1 MTTYCWGHSREEL
14 QSQPPP
20 REHGS
25 QVPGPALEGEEVMA
39 TVQVLAA
46 WRVRAAG
53 GGRQDTK
60 DGELLFVHLA
70 EGSGFWSALL
80 EKAMPRSTGVTKRPQ
95 AGEGHAYSV
104 TGAAEGESSRGLQ
117 KLICSRNPWGEVEWT
132 GPWNDNCPNWN
143 TVDPDIKLEE
153 EDQHQEGGKSGCTFL
168 VGLIQKHRRRQRK
181 RNQRA
186 RERLDAFIHLRE
198 VRDRFKLPPGEDA
211 LMPSTFEPN
220 RDGDFCI
227 LGQLTTKFYGRHV
240 DSDGS
245 GKLGRKEFYSL
256 WTEIQKYQK
265 IHREIDAGRSGS
277 VNSCERRKALEEA
290 GFELRCPLHRV
301 IITRLADEIPT
312 VVGIFSAFGLVFT
325 VSLFAWICCQRKSS
339 KSNKTP
345 PYKFVHVLKGVDI
358 YPENLN
364 SKKKFGADEKNE
376 VKNTPAAPKNSLHL
390 DLEKRDLNGNF
401 PKTNLKA
408 GSPSDLENVTPKLSS
423 EGEKEAVSPDS
434 LKSSTSLASD
444 EKQEKLGALVFSLEY
459 NFEKKAFMVNI
470 KEARGLPAMDEQSMT
485 SDPYIK
491 MTILP
496 EKKHKVKTRV
506 LRKTLDPAFDETFT
520 FYGIPYTQIQE
531 LALHFT
537 ILSFDRFSRDDI
549 IGEVLIPLAGI
560 ELTGGK
566 MLMNREII
574 KRNVR
579 KSSGRGELL
588 ISLCYQSTTNT
599 LTVVVLKA
607 RHLPKSDVSGLS
619 DPYVKVNLYHAK
631 KRISKKKTH
640 VKKCTPN
647 AVFNELFVFDIPC
660 EGLEEISVEFLVLD
674 SERGSRNE
682 VIGRLVLGAA
692 AEGTGGEH
700 WKEICDYPRR
710 QIAKWHVLCDG

>member
-1 MTTYCWGHSREEL
+1 MAPITSSREE
-14 QSQPPP
+14 
-20 REHGS
+20 
-25 QVPGPALEGEEVMA
+25 
-39 TVQVLAA
+39 
-46 WRVRAAG
+46 
-53 GGRQDTK
+53 
-60 DGELLFVHLA
+60 F
-70 EGSGFWSALL
+70 
-80 EKAMPRSTGVTKRPQ
+80 
-95 AGEGHAYSV
+95 
-104 TGAAEGESSRGLQ
+104 
-117 KLICSRNPWGEVEWT
+117 
-132 GPWNDNCPNWN
+132 
-143 TVDPDIKLEE
+143 
-153 EDQHQEGGKSGCTFL
+153 
-168 VGLIQKHRRRQRK
+168 
-181 RNQRA
+181 
-186 RERLDAFIHLRE
+186 
-198 VRDRFKLPPGEDA
+198 
-211 LMPSTFEPN
+211 
-220 RDGDFCI
+220 
-227 LGQLTTKFYGRHV
+227 
-240 DSDGS
+240 
-245 GKLGRKEFYSL
+245 
-256 WTEIQKYQK
+256 
-265 IHREIDAGRSGS
+265 
-277 VNSCERRKALEEA
+277 
-290 GFELRCPLHRV
+290 
-301 IITRLADEIPT
+301 DEIPT

-339 KSNKTP
+339 KTNKTP

-364 SKKKFGADEKNE
+364 SKKKFGADDKNE
-376 VKNTPAAPKNSLHL
+376 AKNKPVVPKTSLHL

-401 PKTNLKA
+401 PKANPKA
-408 GSPSDLENVTPKLSS
+408 GSPSDLENLTPKPFS
-423 EGEKEAVSPDS
+423 EREQKESTSPDS
-434 LKSSTSLASD
+434 LKSSSSLCSE
-444 EKQEKLGALVFSLEY
+444 EKQDKLGTLFFSLEY
-459 NFEKKAFMVNI
+459 NFEKKAFVVNI

-520 FYGIPYTQIQE
+520 FYGIPYSQIQE
-531 LALHFT
+531 LILHFI

-549 IGEVLIPLAGI
+549 IGEVLIPLSGI
-560 ELTGGK
+560 ELADGR

-607 RHLPKSDVSGLS
+607 RHLPKADVSGLS

-674 SERGSRNE
+674 SDRGSRNE
-682 VIGRLVLGAA
+682 VIGRLVLGAS

-700 WKEICDYPRR
+700 WKEICEYPRR
-710 QIAKWHVLCDG
+710 QIAKWHMLCDG

>member
-1 MTTYCWGHSREEL
+1 MAPITSSREE
-14 QSQPPP
+14 
-20 REHGS
+20 
-25 QVPGPALEGEEVMA
+25 
-39 TVQVLAA
+39 
-46 WRVRAAG
+46 
-53 GGRQDTK
+53 
-60 DGELLFVHLA
+60 F
-70 EGSGFWSALL
+70 
-80 EKAMPRSTGVTKRPQ
+80 
-95 AGEGHAYSV
+95 
-104 TGAAEGESSRGLQ
+104 
-117 KLICSRNPWGEVEWT
+117 
-132 GPWNDNCPNWN
+132 
-143 TVDPDIKLEE
+143 
-153 EDQHQEGGKSGCTFL
+153 
-168 VGLIQKHRRRQRK
+168 
-181 RNQRA
+181 
-186 RERLDAFIHLRE
+186 
-198 VRDRFKLPPGEDA
+198 
-211 LMPSTFEPN
+211 
-220 RDGDFCI
+220 
-227 LGQLTTKFYGRHV
+227 
-240 DSDGS
+240 
-245 GKLGRKEFYSL
+245 
-256 WTEIQKYQK
+256 
-265 IHREIDAGRSGS
+265 
-277 VNSCERRKALEEA
+277 
-290 GFELRCPLHRV
+290 
-301 IITRLADEIPT
+301 DEIPM

-339 KSNKTP
+339 KTNKTP

-358 YPENLN
+358 YPENLS
-364 SKKKFGADEKNE
+364 SKKKFGADDNTEAKNKP
-376 VKNTPAAPKNSLHL
+376 VVPKPALHL

-401 PKTNLKA
+401 PKANLKA
-408 GSPSDLENVTPKLSS
+408 GSPSDIENLTPKPFS
-423 EGEKEAVSPDS
+423 EREQKESTSPDS
-434 LKSSTSLASD
+434 LKSSSSLCSV
-444 EKQEKLGALVFSLEY
+444 EKQDKLGTLFFSLEY
-459 NFEKKAFMVNI
+459 NFEKKAFVVNI

-520 FYGIPYTQIQE
+520 FYGIPYSQIQD
-531 LALHFT
+531 LVLHFI

-549 IGEVLIPLAGI
+549 IGEVLIPLSGI
-560 ELTGGK
+560 ELVDGR

-607 RHLPKSDVSGLS
+607 RHLPKADVSGLS

-674 SERGSRNE
+674 SDRGSRNE
-682 VIGRLVLGAA
+682 VIGRLILGAS

-700 WKEICDYPRR
+700 WKEICEYPRR
-710 QIAKWHVLCDG
+710 QIAKWHMLCDG

>member
-1 MTTYCWGHSREEL
+1 MDHVS
-14 QSQPPP
+14 
-20 REHGS
+20 
-25 QVPGPALEGEEVMA
+25 GEEEIPA
-39 TVQVLAA
+39 
-46 WRVRAAG
+46 
-53 GGRQDTK
+53 GRQ
-60 DGELLFVHLA
+60 G
-70 EGSGFWSALL
+70 
-80 EKAMPRSTGVTKRPQ
+80 
-95 AGEGHAYSV
+95 AG
-104 TGAAEGESSRGLQ
+104 L
-117 KLICSRNPWGEVEWT
+117 
-132 GPWNDNCPNWN
+132 
-143 TVDPDIKLEE
+143 
-153 EDQHQEGGKSGCTFL
+153 
-168 VGLIQKHRRRQRK
+168 
-181 RNQRA
+181 
-186 RERLDAFIHLRE
+186 
-198 VRDRFKLPPGEDA
+198 
-211 LMPSTFEPN
+211 
-220 RDGDFCI
+220 
-227 LGQLTTKFYGRHV
+227 LTT
-240 DSDGS
+240 GS
-245 GKLGRKEFYSL
+245 YFQLCSFNVCCWSF
-256 WTEIQKYQK
+256 
-265 IHREIDAGRSGS
+265 DFS
-277 VNSCERRKALEEA
+277 
-290 GFELRCPLHRV
+290 
-301 IITRLADEIPT
+301 DEIPT

-364 SKKKFGADEKNE
+364 SKKKFGADDKNE
-376 VKNTPAAPKNSLHL
+376 VKNKPAVPKNSLHL

-408 GSPSDLENVTPKLSS
+408 GSPSDLENVTPKLFL
-423 EGEKEAVSPDS
+423 EGEKEAISPDS
-434 LKSSTSLASD
+434 INSSTSLTSE
-444 EKQEKLGALVFSLEY
+444 EKQEKLGTLFFSLEY
-459 NFEKKAFMVNI
+459 NFEKKAFVVNI
-470 KEARGLPAMDEQSMT
+470 KEACGLPAMDEQSMT

-549 IGEVLIPLAGI
+549 IGEVLIPLSGI
-560 ELTGGK
+560 ELSDGK

-579 KSSGRGELL
+579 PRLESRRRAFQRSQNRNRGGKSPCEGERTSLFASSRLQALVPWALRCCLQHSESRRFRSGCA
-588 ISLCYQSTTNT
+588 I
-599 LTVVVLKA
+599 A
-607 RHLPKSDVSGLS
+607 

-710 QIAKWHVLCDG
+710 QIAKWHMLCDG

>member
-1 MTTYCWGHSREEL
+1 MAPITSSREE
-14 QSQPPP
+14 
-20 REHGS
+20 
-25 QVPGPALEGEEVMA
+25 
-39 TVQVLAA
+39 
-46 WRVRAAG
+46 
-53 GGRQDTK
+53 
-60 DGELLFVHLA
+60 F
-70 EGSGFWSALL
+70 
-80 EKAMPRSTGVTKRPQ
+80 
-95 AGEGHAYSV
+95 
-104 TGAAEGESSRGLQ
+104 
-117 KLICSRNPWGEVEWT
+117 
-132 GPWNDNCPNWN
+132 
-143 TVDPDIKLEE
+143 
-153 EDQHQEGGKSGCTFL
+153 
-168 VGLIQKHRRRQRK
+168 
-181 RNQRA
+181 
-186 RERLDAFIHLRE
+186 
-198 VRDRFKLPPGEDA
+198 
-211 LMPSTFEPN
+211 
-220 RDGDFCI
+220 
-227 LGQLTTKFYGRHV
+227 
-240 DSDGS
+240 
-245 GKLGRKEFYSL
+245 
-256 WTEIQKYQK
+256 
-265 IHREIDAGRSGS
+265 
-277 VNSCERRKALEEA
+277 
-290 GFELRCPLHRV
+290 
-301 IITRLADEIPT
+301 DEIPT

-339 KSNKTP
+339 KTNKTP

-364 SKKKFGADEKNE
+364 SKKKFGADDKSEAKN
-376 VKNTPAAPKNSLHL
+376 KPAVPKTSLHL

-401 PKTNLKA
+401 PKANPKA
-408 GSPSDLENVTPKLSS
+408 GSPSDLEHLTPKTFS
-423 EGEKEAVSPDS
+423 EKEQKESTSPDS
-434 LKSSTSLASD
+434 LKSSSSLCSV
-444 EKQEKLGALVFSLEY
+444 EKQDKLGTLFFSLEY
-459 NFEKKAFMVNI
+459 NFEKKAFVVNI

-520 FYGIPYTQIQE
+520 FYGIPYSQIQD
-531 LALHFT
+531 LVLHFI

-549 IGEVLIPLAGI
+549 IGEVLIPLSGI
-560 ELTGGK
+560 ELADGR

-607 RHLPKSDVSGLS
+607 RHLPKADVSGLS

-660 EGLEEISVEFLVLD
+660 ESLEEISVEFLVLD
-674 SERGSRNE
+674 SDRGSRNE
-682 VIGRLVLGAA
+682 VIGRLVLGAS

-700 WKEICDYPRR
+700 WKEIREYPRR
-710 QIAKWHVLCDG
+710 QIAKWHMLCDG

>member
-1 MTTYCWGHSREEL
+1 MAPISTSRE
-14 QSQPPP
+14 
-20 REHGS
+20 
-25 QVPGPALEGEEVMA
+25 
-39 TVQVLAA
+39 
-46 WRVRAAG
+46 
-53 GGRQDTK
+53 
-60 DGELLFVHLA
+60 
-70 EGSGFWSALL
+70 
-80 EKAMPRSTGVTKRPQ
+80 
-95 AGEGHAYSV
+95 
-104 TGAAEGESSRGLQ
+104 
-117 KLICSRNPWGEVEWT
+117 
-132 GPWNDNCPNWN
+132 
-143 TVDPDIKLEE
+143 
-153 EDQHQEGGKSGCTFL
+153 
-168 VGLIQKHRRRQRK
+168 
-181 RNQRA
+181 
-186 RERLDAFIHLRE
+186 
-198 VRDRFKLPPGEDA
+198 
-211 LMPSTFEPN
+211 
-220 RDGDFCI
+220 DF
-227 LGQLTTKFYGRHV
+227 
-240 DSDGS
+240 
-245 GKLGRKEFYSL
+245 
-256 WTEIQKYQK
+256 
-265 IHREIDAGRSGS
+265 
-277 VNSCERRKALEEA
+277 
-290 GFELRCPLHRV
+290 
-301 IITRLADEIPT
+301 DEIPA

-364 SKKKFGADEKNE
+364 SKKKFGGDDKHE
-376 VKNTPAAPKNSLHL
+376 VKNKPTVPKNSLHL

-401 PKTNLKA
+401 PKTNPKA
-408 GSPSDLENVTPKLSS
+408 GTTSELENGISKLFP
-423 EGEKEAVSPDS
+423 EGEKEAVSPAS
-434 LKSSTSLASD
+434 LKSSTSLTSE
-444 EKQEKLGALVFSLEY
+444 EKQEKLGTLFFSLEY
-459 NFEKKAFMVNI
+459 NFEKKAFVVNI

-537 ILSFDRFSRDDI
+537 ILSFDRFSRDDT

-560 ELTGGK
+560 ELSDGK

-660 EGLEEISVEFLVLD
+660 EGLEDISVEFLVLD

-682 VIGRLVLGAA
+682 IIGRLVLGAS
-692 AEGTGGEH
+692 AEGTAGEH
-700 WKEICDYPRR
+700 WKEICDFPRR
-710 QIAKWHVLCDG
+710 QIAKWHMLCDG

>member
-1 MTTYCWGHSREEL
+1 MAPITSSREE
-14 QSQPPP
+14 
-20 REHGS
+20 
-25 QVPGPALEGEEVMA
+25 
-39 TVQVLAA
+39 
-46 WRVRAAG
+46 
-53 GGRQDTK
+53 
-60 DGELLFVHLA
+60 F
-70 EGSGFWSALL
+70 
-80 EKAMPRSTGVTKRPQ
+80 
-95 AGEGHAYSV
+95 
-104 TGAAEGESSRGLQ
+104 
-117 KLICSRNPWGEVEWT
+117 
-132 GPWNDNCPNWN
+132 
-143 TVDPDIKLEE
+143 
-153 EDQHQEGGKSGCTFL
+153 
-168 VGLIQKHRRRQRK
+168 
-181 RNQRA
+181 
-186 RERLDAFIHLRE
+186 
-198 VRDRFKLPPGEDA
+198 
-211 LMPSTFEPN
+211 
-220 RDGDFCI
+220 
-227 LGQLTTKFYGRHV
+227 
-240 DSDGS
+240 
-245 GKLGRKEFYSL
+245 
-256 WTEIQKYQK
+256 
-265 IHREIDAGRSGS
+265 
-277 VNSCERRKALEEA
+277 
-290 GFELRCPLHRV
+290 
-301 IITRLADEIPT
+301 DEIPT

-339 KSNKTP
+339 KTNKTP

-376 VKNTPAAPKNSLHL
+376 AKNKTVVPKTSLHL

-401 PKTNLKA
+401 PKTNSKA
-408 GSPSDLENVTPKLSS
+408 VSPSDLENLTSKSFS
-423 EGEKEAVSPDS
+423 EREHKESTSPDS
-434 LKSSTSLASD
+434 LKSSSSLCSV
-444 EKQEKLGALVFSLEY
+444 EKQDKLGTLFFSLEY
-459 NFEKKAFMVNI
+459 NFEKKAFIVNI

-520 FYGIPYTQIQE
+520 FYGIPYSQIQD
-531 LALHFT
+531 LILHFI

-549 IGEVLIPLAGI
+549 IGEVLIPLSGI
-560 ELTGGK
+560 ELADGR

-607 RHLPKSDVSGLS
+607 RHLPKADVSGLS

-674 SERGSRNE
+674 SDRGSRNE
-682 VIGRLVLGAA
+682 VIGRLVLGAS

-700 WKEICDYPRR
+700 WKEICEYPRR
-710 QIAKWHVLCDG
+710 QIAKWHMLCDG

>member
-1 MTTYCWGHSREEL
+1 MAPITSSREE
-14 QSQPPP
+14 
-20 REHGS
+20 
-25 QVPGPALEGEEVMA
+25 
-39 TVQVLAA
+39 
-46 WRVRAAG
+46 
-53 GGRQDTK
+53 
-60 DGELLFVHLA
+60 F
-70 EGSGFWSALL
+70 
-80 EKAMPRSTGVTKRPQ
+80 
-95 AGEGHAYSV
+95 
-104 TGAAEGESSRGLQ
+104 
-117 KLICSRNPWGEVEWT
+117 
-132 GPWNDNCPNWN
+132 
-143 TVDPDIKLEE
+143 
-153 EDQHQEGGKSGCTFL
+153 
-168 VGLIQKHRRRQRK
+168 
-181 RNQRA
+181 
-186 RERLDAFIHLRE
+186 
-198 VRDRFKLPPGEDA
+198 
-211 LMPSTFEPN
+211 
-220 RDGDFCI
+220 
-227 LGQLTTKFYGRHV
+227 
-240 DSDGS
+240 
-245 GKLGRKEFYSL
+245 
-256 WTEIQKYQK
+256 
-265 IHREIDAGRSGS
+265 
-277 VNSCERRKALEEA
+277 
-290 GFELRCPLHRV
+290 
-301 IITRLADEIPT
+301 DEIPT

-339 KSNKTP
+339 KTNKTP

-358 YPENLN
+358 YPENLS

-376 VKNTPAAPKNSLHL
+376 TKNKPVVPKTSLHL

-401 PKTNLKA
+401 PKANPKA
-408 GSPSDLENVTPKLSS
+408 GSPSDLENFTPKAFS
-423 EGEKEAVSPDS
+423 EREQKESTSPDS
-434 LKSSTSLASD
+434 LKSSSSLCSV
-444 EKQEKLGALVFSLEY
+444 EKQDKLGTLFFSLEY
-459 NFEKKAFMVNI
+459 NFEKKAFVVNI

-520 FYGIPYTQIQE
+520 FYGIPYTQIQD
-531 LALHFT
+531 LVLHFI

-549 IGEVLIPLAGI
+549 IGEVLIPLSGI
-560 ELTGGK
+560 ELADGR

-607 RHLPKSDVSGLS
+607 RHLPKADVSGLS

-660 EGLEEISVEFLVLD
+660 ESLEEISVEFLVLD
-674 SERGSRNE
+674 SDRGSRNE
-682 VIGRLVLGAA
+682 VIGRLVLGAS

-700 WKEICDYPRR
+700 WKEICEYPRR
-710 QIAKWHVLCDG
+710 QIAKWHMLCDG

>member
-1 MTTYCWGHSREEL
+1 APITSSREE
-14 QSQPPP
+14 
-20 REHGS
+20 
-25 QVPGPALEGEEVMA
+25 
-39 TVQVLAA
+39 
-46 WRVRAAG
+46 
-53 GGRQDTK
+53 
-60 DGELLFVHLA
+60 F
-70 EGSGFWSALL
+70 
-80 EKAMPRSTGVTKRPQ
+80 
-95 AGEGHAYSV
+95 
-104 TGAAEGESSRGLQ
+104 
-117 KLICSRNPWGEVEWT
+117 
-132 GPWNDNCPNWN
+132 
-143 TVDPDIKLEE
+143 
-153 EDQHQEGGKSGCTFL
+153 
-168 VGLIQKHRRRQRK
+168 
-181 RNQRA
+181 
-186 RERLDAFIHLRE
+186 
-198 VRDRFKLPPGEDA
+198 
-211 LMPSTFEPN
+211 
-220 RDGDFCI
+220 
-227 LGQLTTKFYGRHV
+227 
-240 DSDGS
+240 
-245 GKLGRKEFYSL
+245 
-256 WTEIQKYQK
+256 
-265 IHREIDAGRSGS
+265 
-277 VNSCERRKALEEA
+277 
-290 GFELRCPLHRV
+290 
-301 IITRLADEIPT
+301 DEIPM

-339 KSNKTP
+339 KTNKTP

-358 YPENLN
+358 YPENLS
-364 SKKKFGADEKNE
+364 SKKKFGADDNTEAKNKP
-376 VKNTPAAPKNSLHL
+376 VVPKPALHL

-401 PKTNLKA
+401 PKANLKA
-408 GSPSDLENVTPKLSS
+408 GSPSDIENLTPKPFS
-423 EGEKEAVSPDS
+423 EREQKESTSPDS
-434 LKSSTSLASD
+434 LKSSSSLCSV
-444 EKQEKLGALVFSLEY
+444 EKQDKLGTLFFSLEY
-459 NFEKKAFMVNI
+459 NFEKKAFVVNI

-520 FYGIPYTQIQE
+520 FYGIPYSQIQD
-531 LALHFT
+531 LVLHFI

-549 IGEVLIPLAGI
+549 IGEVLIPLSGI
-560 ELTGGK
+560 ELVDGR

-607 RHLPKSDVSGLS
+607 RHLPKADVSGLS

-674 SERGSRNE
+674 SDRGSRNE
-682 VIGRLVLGAA
+682 VIGRLILGAS

-700 WKEICDYPRR
+700 WKEICEYPRR
-710 QIAKWHVLCDG
+710 QIAKWHMLCDG

>member
-1 MTTYCWGHSREEL
+1 MAPITSSREE
-14 QSQPPP
+14 
-20 REHGS
+20 
-25 QVPGPALEGEEVMA
+25 
-39 TVQVLAA
+39 
-46 WRVRAAG
+46 
-53 GGRQDTK
+53 
-60 DGELLFVHLA
+60 F
-70 EGSGFWSALL
+70 
-80 EKAMPRSTGVTKRPQ
+80 
-95 AGEGHAYSV
+95 
-104 TGAAEGESSRGLQ
+104 
-117 KLICSRNPWGEVEWT
+117 
-132 GPWNDNCPNWN
+132 
-143 TVDPDIKLEE
+143 
-153 EDQHQEGGKSGCTFL
+153 
-168 VGLIQKHRRRQRK
+168 
-181 RNQRA
+181 
-186 RERLDAFIHLRE
+186 
-198 VRDRFKLPPGEDA
+198 
-211 LMPSTFEPN
+211 
-220 RDGDFCI
+220 
-227 LGQLTTKFYGRHV
+227 
-240 DSDGS
+240 
-245 GKLGRKEFYSL
+245 
-256 WTEIQKYQK
+256 
-265 IHREIDAGRSGS
+265 
-277 VNSCERRKALEEA
+277 
-290 GFELRCPLHRV
+290 
-301 IITRLADEIPT
+301 DEIPT

-339 KSNKTP
+339 KTNKTP

-358 YPENLN
+358 YPENLS

-376 VKNTPAAPKNSLHL
+376 AKNKPVVPKTSLHL

-401 PKTNLKA
+401 PKSNLKV
-408 GSPSDLENVTPKLSS
+408 GSPSDIENLTPKPFS
-423 EGEKEAVSPDS
+423 EREQKESTSPDS
-434 LKSSTSLASD
+434 LKSSSSLCSV
-444 EKQEKLGALVFSLEY
+444 EKQEKLGTLFFSLEY
-459 NFEKKAFMVNI
+459 NFEKKAFVVNI

-520 FYGIPYTQIQE
+520 FYGIPYSQIQD
-531 LALHFT
+531 LVLHFI

-549 IGEVLIPLAGI
+549 IGEVLIPLSGI
-560 ELTGGK
+560 ELADGR

-579 KSSGRGELL
+579 SSGRGELL

-607 RHLPKSDVSGLS
+607 RHLPKADVSGLS

-674 SERGSRNE
+674 SDRGSRNE
-682 VIGRLVLGAA
+682 VIGRLILGAS

-700 WKEICDYPRR
+700 WKEICEYPRR
-710 QIAKWHVLCDG
+710 QIAKWHMLCDG

>member
-1 MTTYCWGHSREEL
+1 MAPIATSREE
-14 QSQPPP
+14 
-20 REHGS
+20 
-25 QVPGPALEGEEVMA
+25 
-39 TVQVLAA
+39 
-46 WRVRAAG
+46 
-53 GGRQDTK
+53 
-60 DGELLFVHLA
+60 F
-70 EGSGFWSALL
+70 
-80 EKAMPRSTGVTKRPQ
+80 
-95 AGEGHAYSV
+95 
-104 TGAAEGESSRGLQ
+104 
-117 KLICSRNPWGEVEWT
+117 
-132 GPWNDNCPNWN
+132 
-143 TVDPDIKLEE
+143 
-153 EDQHQEGGKSGCTFL
+153 
-168 VGLIQKHRRRQRK
+168 
-181 RNQRA
+181 
-186 RERLDAFIHLRE
+186 
-198 VRDRFKLPPGEDA
+198 
-211 LMPSTFEPN
+211 
-220 RDGDFCI
+220 
-227 LGQLTTKFYGRHV
+227 
-240 DSDGS
+240 
-245 GKLGRKEFYSL
+245 
-256 WTEIQKYQK
+256 
-265 IHREIDAGRSGS
+265 
-277 VNSCERRKALEEA
+277 
-290 GFELRCPLHRV
+290 
-301 IITRLADEIPT
+301 DEIPA

-364 SKKKFGADEKNE
+364 SKKKFGGDDKHE
-376 VKNTPAAPKNSLHL
+376 VKNKPAVPKNSLHL

-408 GSPSDLENVTPKLSS
+408 GTISEPENGTSKLFP
-423 EGEKEAVSPDS
+423 EGEKETVSPDS
-434 LKSSTSLASD
+434 LKSSTSLTLED
-444 EKQEKLGALVFSLEY
+444 KQEKLGTLYFSLEY

-531 LALHFT
+531 LTLHFT
-537 ILSFDRFSRDDI
+537 ILSFDRFSRDDT
-549 IGEVLIPLAGI
+549 IGEVLIPLSGI
-560 ELTGGK
+560 ELSDGK

-574 KRNVR
+574 KRN
-579 KSSGRGELL
+579 SSGRGELL

-607 RHLPKSDVSGLS
+607 RHLPKSDVSALS

-660 EGLEEISVEFLVLD
+660 EGLEDISVEFLVLD
-674 SERGSRNE
+674 SERGSQNE
-682 VIGRLVLGAA
+682 TIGRLVLGAS

-700 WKEICDYPRR
+700 WKEICDFPRR
-710 QIAKWHVLCDG
+710 QIAKWHMLCDG